1 LRLVKDYSVIAMSK
15 DNVKGMARVFGKS
28 VSSSVIAQLRSML
41 DYKSRAGGVRYI
53 EVNSRNSTRIC
64 SACGSLTGPQGRAG
78 LKVRQ
83 WECIECGTQ
92 HDRDVNA
99 AINTLTAAVG
109 MTVEVEVR
117 YAA

>member
-1 LRLVKDYSVIAMSK
+1 M
-15 DNVKGMARVFGKS
+15 
-28 VSSSVIAQLRSML
+28 SSSVIAQLRSML
-41 DYKSRAGGVRYI
+41 DYKSRTGGVRYI

-99 AINTLTAAVG
+99 AFNTLTAAVG

>member
-1 LRLVKDYSVIAMSK
+1 M
-15 DNVKGMARVFGKS
+15 
-28 VSSSVIAQLRSML
+28 VSP
-41 DYKSRAGGVRYI
+41 
-53 EVNSRNSTRIC
+53 RIC
-64 SACGSLTGPQGRAG
+64 SACGALTGPQGRAG

>member
-1 LRLVKDYSVIAMSK
+1 MRLVKDYSVIAMSN

-28 VSSSVIAQLRSML
+28 VLSSGIAQLRAML
-41 DYKSRAGGVRYI
+41 DYKSRAGGVRYN

-64 SACGSLTGPQGRAG
+64 SACGALTGPKGRAG

-83 WECIECGTQ
+83 WECIEWETQ
-92 HDRDVNA
+92 HNRDVNA